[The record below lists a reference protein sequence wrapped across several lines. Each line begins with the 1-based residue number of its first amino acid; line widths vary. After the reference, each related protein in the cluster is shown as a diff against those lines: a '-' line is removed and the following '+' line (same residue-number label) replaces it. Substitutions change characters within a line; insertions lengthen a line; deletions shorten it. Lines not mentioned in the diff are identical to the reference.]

1 MSWRGALVQ
10 QESMGLYHIYCLSL
24 DMLMK
29 RAVEETCRGL
39 FHDALRMMKPIRH
52 L

>member
-1 MSWRGALVQ
+1 MQ
-10 QESMGLYHIYCLSL
+10 QESGVNRCYMGLYLLSQLL

-39 FHDALRMMKPIRH
+39 FCDALRMMKPIRH

>member
-1 MSWRGALVQ
+1 MNWRGALVQ
-10 QESMGLYHIYCLSL
+10 QESGVNRCYSYMGLYHIYCLSL

-39 FHDALRMMKPIRH
+39 FHDAL
-52 L
+52 